1 MGRGF
6 SEEEI
11 NELKEQFELFD
22 MMGDGECWEFLLWG
36 VSFGCCGNQFGPIA
50 LKKVVPVKV
59 RAKIDSQGELVKE
72 RYNGTR

>member
-22 MMGDGECWEFLLWG
+22 MMGDGECVWHCFLVWLLWNRTTS
-36 VSFGCCGNQFGPIA
+36 VERKP
-50 LKKVVPVKV
+50 LPD
-59 RAKIDSQGELVKE
+59 DSP
-72 RYNGTR
+72 N